1 MPDKPAVNEIEIAV
15 AKARA
20 MALVAWEDRLW
31 RERDLAF
38 LETISEWRQVLKRQR
53 KIDRQ
58 EKVFRIQERLKR
70 ESPKQVA
77 RLEKALSRSAN
88 RMAADYWNQVWK
100 RMRATGCKWDTRTQ
114 NFTFACQNA
123 HPTANATHKLPVD
136 KLPGFLK
143 PTFARH
149 GPLSFHRS
157 YASECLCP

>member
-38 LETISEWRQVLKRQR
+38 LETISEWRLVLKLQR

-70 ESPKQVA
+70 E
-77 RLEKALSRSAN
+77 
-88 RMAADYWNQVWK
+88 MYIF
-100 RMRATGCKWDTRTQ
+100 G
-114 NFTFACQNA
+114 
-123 HPTANATHKLPVD
+123 
-136 KLPGFLK
+136 
-143 PTFARH
+143 
-149 GPLSFHRS
+149 S
-157 YASECLCP
+157 YHEMPIIAP